1 MKRKILIGSLIGG
14 GVVITAGAA
23 FALLGGIVALPD
35 IAQGLAGGTANACQT
50 SAVNFVVN
58 DPVWDSTAM
67 SWLVTSVDYTNI
79 DPLCVNRAT
88 ADLELR
94 ITDNGN
100 QLATGNAA
108 NMTAAGGTMTIT
120 PALQFDTI
128 NGADFQYLVV
138 G

>member
-50 SAVNFVVN
+50 NAVNFVVN
-58 DPVWDSTAM
+58 DPAWDSTAM
-67 SWLVTSVDYTNI
+67 SWLVTSVDYANI
-79 DPLCVNRAT
+79 DTACTNLTT

-94 ITDNGN
+94 ITDNAGT
-100 QLATGNAA
+100 LATATA
-108 NMTAAGGTMTIT
+108 TNMTTAGGTMTIT
-120 PALQFDTI
+120 PPLDFDTI
-128 NGADFQYLVV
+128 NGANFQYLVV